1 MVSDSAQ
8 REERTEVEVK
18 RRAVTVNGVVSVE
31 NEIKVT
37 KEEAL

>member
-8 REERTEVEVK
+8 REERTEVEV
-18 RRAVTVNGVVSVE
+18 RRGAVPVNAVVSVK

-37 KEEAL
+37 KEESL